1 MEQDIQTLV
10 EGMDV
15 ASTEIEAVMNANHT
29 IVDGVTT
36 LSQISEEIS
45 SSTQSSKGDIDKLVT
60 RLKDFSH
67 IVDDTFERLL
77 HLEETASVGSSE
89 IPEE

>member
-36 LSQISEEIS
+36 LSQISEEI
-45 SSTQSSKGDIDKLVT
+45 
-60 RLKDFSH
+60 
-67 IVDDTFERLL
+67 
-77 HLEETASVGSSE
+77 
-89 IPEE
+89 